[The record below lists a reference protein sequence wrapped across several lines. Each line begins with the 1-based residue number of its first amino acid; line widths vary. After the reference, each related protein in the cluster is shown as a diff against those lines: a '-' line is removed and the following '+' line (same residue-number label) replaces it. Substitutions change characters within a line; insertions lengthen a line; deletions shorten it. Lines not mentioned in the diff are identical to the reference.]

1 MEVVACELFQQGLAE
16 TRVRFLAGLDTR
28 CVLGPWSVR
37 SADKSKHF
45 KYRCLDNLFRVANL
59 WKIRPICSNCN
70 RGSLCIQLVPMGWS
84 SHGRL
89 KILFTSCLCWACTTR
104 PAQWK
109 HTMIVRIHI
118 GLCYHSL
125 LVPAVLV
132 QRGTPWD
139 CLINSMPKSWPW
151 TCLLAIV
158 GSLQTSLWFGRC
170 LQSAQLTAS

>member
-1 MEVVACELFQQGLAE
+1 MIARLSCLHCLRSLFNPLLLAKFIAHEARQMTSTDSGIDMNWLSQPIEVVACELFQQGLAE

-45 KYRCLDNLFRVANL
+45 KYRCFDNLFRVASL
-59 WKIRPICSNCN
+59 WNIRPICSNCN

-109 HTMIVRIHI
+109 HT
-118 GLCYHSL
+118 
-125 LVPAVLV
+125 
-132 QRGTPWD
+132 Q
-139 CLINSMPKSWPW
+139 
-151 TCLLAIV
+151 
-158 GSLQTSLWFGRC
+158 
-170 LQSAQLTAS
+170 